1 MCYISPG
8 PRCSSH
14 AASKLVMAKRN
25 LKLTP
30 SSLLDAAGRVKYL
43 AAKATLQTA
52 QDVYDTTPAGIAE
65 LVRRA
70 AYQRDGQAKN
80 EYQLRLERGQTLR
93 AAMLVAVKAK
103 DNGDIKHTNAA
114 PKLEYKNREFLSQ
127 DSIRE
132 TIKNDSPQILTMIK
146 ESKHWVNQ
154 LTTEETEAMAWFTS
168 NGSSEVNQHLANHEE
183 TTYSQYSQDHLDSTI
198 KNMDSALAKFERVKP
213 VIVYRG
219 ISMDIMEARGYKRNE
234 EGFIAD
240 SFPMGGTYSSEAY
253 MSTSLDP
260 SRATGFAS
268 SGVVLEIKSKKA
280 APVVNISAWDI
291 TEKEMVIPRNQK
303 YKIVGIVKNP
313 IIQGSRATENTVI
326 QLEEI

>member
-1 MCYISPG
+1 
-8 PRCSSH
+8 
-14 AASKLVMAKRN
+14 MAKRN

-30 SSLLDAAGRVKYL
+30 SAFIGTEGRDEYL
-43 AAKATLQTA
+43 AAKTALQKA

-70 AYQRDGQAKN
+70 AYQMEGKSKK
-80 EYQLRLERGQTLR
+80 EYQLRLERGQALR
-93 AAMLVAVKAK
+93 AAMLVAVKTK
-103 DNGDIKHTNAA
+103 DGGDIKHTNVA
-114 PKLEYKNREFLSQ
+114 PKLKYKNRSFLPHETL
-127 DSIRE
+127 RE
-132 TIKNDSPQILTMIK
+132 TVKNDSPEILTMIK

-168 NGSSEVNQHLANHEE
+168 NGSSEVNQHLANSA
-183 TTYSQYSQDHLDSTI
+183 TGYSRYSKEHLDATT
-198 KNMDSALAKFERVKP
+198 KNMDSALAKFQRDEP

-219 ISMDIMEARGYKRNE
+219 ISMDIVEARGYKRNE
-234 EGFIAD
+234 ENFVAEA
-240 SFPMGGTYSSEAY
+240 FPMGGTYSSEAY

-268 SGVVLEIKSKKA
+268 SGIVLEIKSKKA
-280 APVVNISAWDI
+280 APVANISAWDI

-303 YKIVGIVKNP
+303 YKIVGIIKNP
-313 IIQGSRATENTVI
+313 KIQNLRSTDNTVI